1 MATEK
6 RKSGSIFKGMK
17 LTVLVEEMV
26 NDVLVVVLE
35 HGSKVYRGVLLDSNK
50 RGLPSGICSAFGG
63 SKNDN
68 FEGGGD
74 NGLDGSSVDKPVDM
88 PASIF
93 RHTYFPS
100 MPNLAT
106 GMQAVPDRAFPKLG
120 NNRTT
125 RNIRL
130 RPRQTLCSK
139 CKSTCLDSQNGPVPV
154 TSALASAASKQ
165 QLSSPSKQGAVK
177 NDTKSIRKRAS
188 TIDLEPKPTK
198 LIKVHSESCLST
210 KLTRSSPF
218 IKISIGETNVM
229 NIPPRIHEL
238 DRQISS
244 DTEKS
249 ADEDPGEFVDSNDI
263 DSKEKVHTNIYKKML
278 RHSQEE
284 RTSSDE
290 NKKSR
295 SSAAQRK
302 NKKSKHKPKDYDE
315 SDGDMPPNIII
326 TENIDTSEDS
336 EDLSENEPRKLDR
349 VRPRLIYTWRQNKG
363 LSPMHRS
370 NSNESLNNRRSD
382 SPNELIPSP
391 LENLDGTPIN
401 EPEVKTNKRKK
412 SALKEYKLRS
422 RSRSLDSN
430 PEYEITE
437 DSAYISYEDP
447 KSVSDRSEG
456 CSTDADTTSDS
467 DNSEYGDGPP
477 GDDHVDAFKPLMM
490 KIHTSSV
497 SKCSI
502 PDGRKLQT
510 GDIVWGKVKGFPWW
524 PGRIMTINV
533 SQKDNA
539 VVIRQIAQVAWFGSS
554 TMSHISCSDL
564 YPFLEDFKV
573 RFNRKKRS
581 TPYRRAIKQATIAAQ
596 SCHPHSDIDLE
607 EFDVS

>member
-1 MATEK
+1 MSE
-6 RKSGSIFKGMK
+6 G
-17 LTVLVEEMV
+17 VEE
-26 NDVLVVVLE
+26 
-35 HGSKVYRGVLLDSNK
+35 S
-50 RGLPSGICSAFGG
+50 
-63 SKNDN
+63 
-68 FEGGGD
+68 GD
-74 NGLDGSSVDKPVDM
+74 NRQDGTSDNTDKPVDM
-88 PASIF
+88 PASVF

-106 GMQAVPDRAFPKLG
+106 GMHNIPDRAFPKLG

-139 CKSTCLDSQNGPVPV
+139 CKSTCLDSQNGPVPIK
-154 TSALASAASKQ
+154 SALASSAAKQ
-165 QLSSPSKQGAVK
+165 QLLSPSKQGSMK
-177 NDTKSIRKRAS
+177 NDSKSIRKRAS
-188 TIDLEPKPTK
+188 AIDLEPKPTK
-198 LIKVHSESCLST
+198 LIKVHSETCLST

-229 NIPPRIHEL
+229 NIPPRVHEL

-249 ADEDPGEFVDSNDI
+249 ADEDPGEFIDSNDN
-263 DSKEKVHTNIYKKML
+263 DSKEKVQPNSYKRML
-278 RHSQEE
+278 RRSQDE

-290 NKKSR
+290 NRGSR
-295 SSAAQRK
+295 SSSLQRK
-302 NKKSKHKPKDYDE
+302 SKRSKHKPKVYDE

-336 EDLSENEPRKLDR
+336 EDLSENEPRKLER

-363 LSPMHRS
+363 LSPMHGS
-370 NSNESLNNRRSD
+370 NSNESLDNLRAD
-382 SPNELIPSP
+382 SPIELIPSP
-391 LENLDGTPIN
+391 LENLDGTPII

-412 SALKEYKLRS
+412 GALKEYKLRS

-456 CSTDADTTSDS
+456 CSTDPDTTSDS

-477 GDDHVDAFKPLMM
+477 GDEHVDAFKPLMM

-539 VVIRQIAQVAWFGSS
+539 VVIRQIAQVAWFCSS

-581 TPYRRAIKQATIAAQ
+581 TPYRRAIKQATLAAQ
-596 SCHPHSDIDLE
+596 SCQTNSQIDLE

>member
-1 MATEK
+1 
-6 RKSGSIFKGMK
+6 
-17 LTVLVEEMV
+17 
-26 NDVLVVVLE
+26 
-35 HGSKVYRGVLLDSNK
+35 
-50 RGLPSGICSAFGG
+50 
-63 SKNDN
+63 
-68 FEGGGD
+68 
-74 NGLDGSSVDKPVDM
+74 
-88 PASIF
+88 
-93 RHTYFPS
+93 
-100 MPNLAT
+100 
-106 GMQAVPDRAFPKLG
+106 MQIGPERAFPKLG
-120 NNRTT
+120 NNRPT
-125 RNIRL
+125 RHVRL
-130 RPRQTLCSK
+130 RPRQTLCSN
-139 CKSTCLDSQNGPVPV
+139 CKSTCLDSQNGPVPI
-154 TSALASAASKQ
+154 TSALTTSASQNQLQAMK
-165 QLSSPSKQGAVK
+165 QLSSPSKNASL
-177 NDTKSIRKRAS
+177 KSESKPIRKRAS
-188 TIDLEPKPTK
+188 AIDLEPKPTK
-198 LIKVHSESCLST
+198 LIKVHSETCLSS
-210 KLTRSSPF
+210 KLTRASPF

-238 DRQISS
+238 DRQVSS

-249 ADEDPGEFVDSNDI
+249 ADEDPGEFVESMNKDLNE
-263 DSKEKVHTNIYKKML
+263 KEDGNIYKKML
-278 RHSQEE
+278 RRS
-284 RTSSDE
+284 RDDRASSDE
-290 NKKSR
+290 NQKSR
-295 SSAAQRK
+295 SSSALQRK

-336 EDLSENEPRKLDR
+336 EDLNENTEPRKLER

-370 NSNESLNNRRSD
+370 NSSD
-382 SPNELIPSP
+382 SLDNQRSVSPSELVPSP
-391 LENLDGTPIN
+391 LENLDGTPLD
-401 EPEVKTNKRKK
+401 EPDVKTNKRKK
-412 SALKEYKLRS
+412 NSLKEYKLRS

-596 SCHPHSDIDLE
+596 ACHPHSDIDLE